1 MSIAV
6 ITGASSG
13 LGKEYVYAVCQAH
26 PEIEELVLI
35 ARRRE
40 RLEAIGKELV
50 GKKVTVLP
58 LDLTDREARAE
69 YRAFLEERG
78 DEVRLL
84 INNAGFGWMGN
95 VAEGNA
101 ELQADMVSLNCG
113 ALTAMCAMTLPYMKK
128 GGVILNVCS
137 IAAFVPTPRM
147 TVYCSTKAY
156 VFSFSKALREET
168 KKDGINVLAVCPAPM
183 DTEFLTI
190 AGIEGKSKLFDT
202 LPHVSAK
209 TVARVSLKKAF
220 AGRAVYTNHVLYK
233 VYRVLGKLLPH
244 NWLMGTATV

>member
-1 MSIAV
+1 MSMAV

-26 PEIEELVLI
+26 PEIDELVLI
-35 ARRRE
+35 ARRKD
-40 RLEAIGKELV
+40 RLEALSGELK
-50 GKKVTVLP
+50 GRKITVLP
-58 LDLTDREARAE
+58 LDLTDKEARAS
-69 YRAFLEERG
+69 YQGFLKERG

-95 VAEGNA
+95 VAEGDA
-101 ELQADMVSLNCG
+101 QLQADMVALNCG
-113 ALTAMCAMTLPYMKK
+113 ALTAMCALTLPYMKK

-147 TVYCSTKAY
+147 AVYCSTKAY

-168 KKDGINVLAVCPAPM
+168 KKSGVNVLAVCPAPM
-183 DTEFLTI
+183 DTEFLAI

-209 TVARVSLKKAF
+209 TVAGVSLRKAF
-220 AGRAVYTNHVLYK
+220 AGRAVYTNHILYK

-244 NWLMGTATV
+244 NWLMGTTTV

>member
-26 PEIEELVLI
+26 PEIDELVLI
-35 ARRRE
+35 ARRKE
-40 RLEAIGKELV
+40 RLEALASEFP
-50 GKKVTVLP
+50 GKKMTPLA
-58 LDLTDREARAE
+58 LDLSDREARAKYAE
-69 YRAFLEERG
+69 FLKERG
-78 DEVRLL
+78 EEVRLL

-95 VAEGNA
+95 LAEGDA

-113 ALTAMCAMTLPYMKK
+113 ALTALCTLTLPHMKK

-168 KKDGINVLAVCPAPM
+168 KKSGINVLAVCPAPM
-183 DTEFLTI
+183 DTEFLAI
-190 AGIEGKSKLFDT
+190 AGIEGKSKLFDR

-209 TVARVSLKKAF
+209 KVARISLKKAF
-220 AGRAVYTNHVLYK
+220 AGRAVYTHHILYK
-233 VYRVLGKLLPH
+233 FYRVLGKLLPH
-244 NWLMGTATV
+244 NWLMGTSTV